1 MVDPM
6 TVRQHGCHRH
16 RDRALVLWAAR
27 CAVWLIALGYLLIE
41 ALEAVTNRQI
51 INLAIFATLYALAT
65 YQLSTARLLFSM
77 RRMAGSARACR
88 ASNRMFL
95 AALLAIG
102 DAAQD
107 ALAIPLA
114 GPTQGAWLLPI
125 LFALG
130 LIFNLVAVVMA
141 IWSLELYLPMLVA
154 GLTFQASVVEADRN
168 S

>member
-6 TVRQHGCHRH
+6 TVRQHGCHRD
-16 RDRALVLWAAR
+16 RDRALVLWAVR

-77 RRMAGSARACR
+77 RRMAGSV
-88 ASNRMFL
+88 
-95 AALLAIG
+95 AIG

-114 GPTQGAWLLPI
+114 GSTQGAWLLPI
-125 LFALG
+125 LFGLG

-141 IWSLELYLPMLVA
+141 IWSLDLYLPMLVA
-154 GLTFQASVVEADRN
+154 GLTFQSSVVEADRN

>member
-27 CAVWLIALGYLLIE
+27 CAVWLIALGYLFIE

-95 AALLAIG
+95 AALMAIG

-107 ALAIPLA
+107 LS
-114 GPTQGAWLLPI
+114 
-125 LFALG
+125 
-130 LIFNLVAVVMA
+130 LIH
-141 IWSLELYLPMLVA
+141 I
-154 GLTFQASVVEADRN
+154 
-168 S
+168 